1 METAI
6 RFSSHTSDT
15 DESRRR
21 FILLDIVNNGLS
33 LNEILKRDH
42 GRVEYKSLS
51 SIAKLPQYA
60 AFDWS
65 RTSSQLI
72 AFGHIS
78 GSASLIRLEPGD
90 QTSQTIATYTV
101 KQQRR
106 CNSIAFSTQNWLAVA
121 LDKTRADL
129 CLNIYDA
136 ARTSPE
142 PVRRLCPAELVSS
155 VRFFAKQ
162 PQEALVGA
170 QRSFIRI
177 YDLRGMSAL
186 T

>member
-6 RFSSHTSDT
+6 RLSPHDDGTQQQ
-15 DESRRR
+15 
-21 FILLDIVNNGLS
+21 FILLDIVNNS
-33 LNEILKRDH
+33 FTLNEVTARH
-42 GRVEYKSLS
+42 ERRVEHRQLAAYSKLS
-51 SIAKLPQYA
+51 QFA

-65 RTSSQLI
+65 RSSSQLI
-72 AFGHIS
+72 AFGHVS
-78 GSASLIRLEPGD
+78 GTASLLKLVPGV
-90 QTSQTIATYTV
+90 QTSEIITTYRL

-129 CLNIYDA
+129 SLNVYDTES
-136 ARTSPE
+136 TSTN

-162 PQEALVGA
+162 PQEVLVGA
-170 QRSFIRI
+170 QRSFIRL
-177 YDLRGMSAL
+177 YDLRGML
-186 T
+186 TNSNQS